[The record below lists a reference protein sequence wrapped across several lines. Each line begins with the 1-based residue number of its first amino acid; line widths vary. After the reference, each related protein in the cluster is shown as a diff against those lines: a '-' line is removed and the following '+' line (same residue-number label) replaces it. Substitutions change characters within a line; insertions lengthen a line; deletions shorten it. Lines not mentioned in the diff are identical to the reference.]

1 MQDLKKI
8 RFVAT
13 NYSNL
18 QGLRAVPLGLC
29 LLAVCWWAARLHY
42 PARPV
47 DFAVPIACLAVTIAL
62 LYLIDRYY
70 LRVYGRV
77 QRTPQSRNLE
87 VLLAT
92 VGAALA
98 LAAFWL
104 DALVRLPVSL
114 LGLVFAAG
122 LLADYIRVTWLVK
135 GRFLLY
141 YPLAAIVMAVFS
153 LLSVLGAPQWWLAL
167 GLRTQLIAIAVL
179 IGIISI
185 LAGIWGHIYLA
196 RTLRPAREAD
206 VHAI

>member
-1 MQDLKKI
+1 MKNLKEI

-18 QGLRAVPLGLC
+18 QGLRAIPLGLC
-29 LLAVCWWAARLHY
+29 LLAVCWWAAHLHY

-47 DFAVPIACLAVTIAL
+47 DFVVPIASLSVTIVL
-62 LYLIDRYY
+62 LYLIDQYY

-77 QRTPQSRNLE
+77 QRTPESRNLE
-87 VLLAT
+87 VWLSIT
-92 VGAALA
+92 SAALA
-98 LAAFWL
+98 LAAFWV
-104 DALVRLPVSL
+104 DALIKLPVSL

-141 YPLAAIVMAVFS
+141 YPLAAVVIAIFS
-153 LLSVLGAPQWWLAL
+153 LLPVLGLPEWWTTF

-179 IGIISI
+179 IGIICI

-196 RTLRPAREAD
+196 RTLRPSRDAD

>member
-29 LLAVCWWAARLHY
+29 LLAVCWWAARLNY
-42 PARPV
+42 PARPS
-47 DFAVPIACLAVTIAL
+47 DFVLPIALLAATIAL
-62 LYLIDRYY
+62 LFIIDRYY

-87 VLLAT
+87 VLLGT

-98 LAAFWL
+98 LAAFWV

-141 YPLAAIVMAVFS
+141 YPLAAVIMAVFS
-153 LLSVLGAPQWWLAL
+153 LLPVLGVPAWWQAF
-167 GLRTQLIAIAVL
+167 GLNSQLIAIVVL
-179 IGIISI
+179 IGILCI
-185 LAGIWGHIYLA
+185 LAGVWGHIYLA
-196 RTLRPAREAD
+196 RTLRPARQPD
-206 VHAI
+206 VHTI